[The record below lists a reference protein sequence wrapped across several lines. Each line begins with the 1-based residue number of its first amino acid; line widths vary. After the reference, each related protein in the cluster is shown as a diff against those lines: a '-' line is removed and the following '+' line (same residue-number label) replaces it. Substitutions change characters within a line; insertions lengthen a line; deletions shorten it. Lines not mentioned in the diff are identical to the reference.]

1 MSLMTKTFTPVA
13 FHAVDTGL
21 SGKRVLVTGASGGI
35 GGACARAFMAEGC
48 EVVAHYHRGRERA
61 EALGATVVLGADLR
75 VEEEVERLFSEAGG
89 LGGCP
94 AVARVRASGG
104 LPGWELPLAASGEPP
119 PANPP
124 RSVLTPA
131 RRLAGGAP
139 SR

>member
-61 EALGATVVLGADLR
+61 EALGAG
-75 VEEEVERLFSEAGG
+75 
-89 LGGCP
+89 
-94 AVARVRASGG
+94 
-104 LPGWELPLAASGEPP
+104 
-119 PANPP
+119 
-124 RSVLTPA
+124 
-131 RRLAGGAP
+131 RRCALHG
-139 SR
+139 S